1 MAQVAG
7 MNCMGPWAPAL
18 LGPATRPKSV
28 STKLIAAR

>member
-1 MAQVAG
+1 

-18 LGPATRPKSV
+18 LEPVTRPKSV